1 MNPEHG
7 TKDDYDLLYV
17 VGKGSYGTVYK
28 ALDKHN
34 NRTVAVK
41 IIDLES
47 DWLPL
52 LAEVNMVVD
61 LSHETIVNYFDWFF
75 EGGKLFLVM
84 EYCDGGSLSDIMRVL
99 NRPLNEMEL
108 SSVLYG
114 VLKSLEYVHS
124 KSRVHR
130 DIKSGNLLLTS
141 KGEIKLCD
149 FGVSAQLDSSL
160 SSKTSTRIGSPYWMA
175 PEVIMSVGHNTKA
188 DIWSLGI
195 TALEL
200 ITGHPPLDNFP
211 PLVAILKIPQIP
223 PPEAP
228 PNSSDDFKDFVNAA
242 LNKDPELRP
251 TASELLNHNFITK
264 FNANKR
270 NDIIQD
276 LVTKYKDARELARTE
291 EEDDEEDGDGEEED
305 EEEDGGDGDEEDG
318 RFSMGLSQQ
327 EVSTI
332 LFSDSTFCDMGTM
345 IVQEQDK
352 PASSGLSDWKPDF
365 IDSPAGNS
373 KLRMAQKRNFQHF
386 KDNDLKIML
395 DSVKKLAL
403 SEIQA
408 KRVPENVV
416 RVNYEEV
423 RSGIV
428 RELQLRNPGKYSDD
442 YEVLK

>member
-1 MNPEHG
+1 MNQEHG
-7 TKDDYDLLYV
+7 TKDDYDLLNA
-17 VGKGSYGTVYK
+17 VGKGAYGTVYK
-28 ALDKHN
+28 AFDKQK

-52 LAEVNMVVD
+52 LSEVNMVVD

-75 EGGKLFLVM
+75 ESGKLWLVM

-99 NRPLNEMEL
+99 RRPLNEMEL
-108 SSVLYG
+108 SAVLYG

-124 KSRVHR
+124 KNRVHR

-211 PLVAILKIPQIP
+211 PLVAILKIPQNP

-228 PNSSDDFKDFVNAA
+228 TESSEDFKDFIRTA

-251 TASELLNHNFITK
+251 TAKELLTHKFITK
-264 FNANKR
+264 YNNNKR
-270 NDIIQD
+270 HDIIHD
-276 LVTKYKDARELARTE
+276 LVTQYKDALEN
-291 EEDDEEDGDGEEED
+291 EEDDNEYNEEEEEEEEEEELD
-305 EEEDGGDGDEEDG
+305 EEEDG
-318 RFSMGLSQQ
+318 FSLGLTQQ

-345 IVQEQDK
+345 VVQEQDK
-352 PASSGLSDWKPDF
+352 PANSGLSDWKPDF
-365 IDSPAGNS
+365 IDSPMNGNEN

-403 SEIQA
+403 SELAA
-408 KRVPENVV
+408 KKIPENVI
-416 RVNYEEV
+416 RENYEDV
-423 RSGIV
+423 RAGIV
-428 RELQLRNPGKYSDD
+428 KELQIRNPGKYSDD